1 MVVDHRTGVPGIVM
15 KLYKRGSLR
24 DVMDD
29 LPALPSYGAPGQ
41 RGSFSAL
48 MGGGTFGGGG
58 ESSCA
63 FKGSAGPGG
72 GGLDLFT
79 KLSIARDIADGLAYL
94 HLRPSGE
101 VVHGDIEPGNIFVD
115 ENMRVVIAD
124 FGLSSMKVGLRELLL
139 LRGITY
145 MPWPW
150 LSCICSLKFSLY

>member
-1 MVVDHRTGVPGIVM
+1 M

-29 LPALPSYGAPGQ
+29 LPALPSAGAPGQ
-41 RGSFSAL
+41 GGSRSSFSAL
-48 MGGGTFGGGG
+48 MGGGTFEGGE

-63 FKGSAGPGG
+63 LKGSAGPRGG
-72 GGLDLFT
+72 SLDLFT

-115 ENMRVVIAD
+115 ENMRVIIAD
-124 FGLSSMKVGLRELLL
+124 FGLSSMKV
-139 LRGITY
+139 
-145 MPWPW
+145 
-150 LSCICSLKFSLY
+150 S